1 MDHQPA
7 NRQHKINGFGT
18 AAHTVSNVKVTN
30 DMNQTITLPW
40 DADIDKANVA
50 VIKSKVYDITDIRA
64 ATLAGN
70 KSMELDLLYNPVS
83 TMMKTGDTIYGIW
96 DRTPSVQ
103 HKAFKVNIAD
113 DTLKTSRTIALPKL
127 NDDTNDLFYYQITAK
142 YDYDIDTGTEAS
154 SKLCL
159 YGGGTAWNSQ
169 FFTHSSVSTLIGAT
183 SSIYWVPLNK
193 IVNDIDTVTGLPS
206 ASIVDVSI
214 TSRCPWKTAVSL
226 GKIEIKNIA
235 NDTVVPDITLSP
247 DKGIIKLNKTAA
259 ATTTDKTTPGTITLT
274 DYERYCGRVIV
285 CDNLDNEIFEIPTEY
300 FDASN
305 QLTYYCYGSSDFG
318 GLFTHFK
325 FADKTLIWPEGRIP
339 WIGNGWMD
347 YQNTT
352 MAYDREMLA
361 NNIEFNKQQATIDRQ
376 NALSQGI
383 MNATYAGMMG
393 GMSIA
398 TNHVTGP
405 ISTGAGIGM
414 SIASTEFQMRA
425 ITSQSRLDRKRM
437 VATQNAKDGLM
448 KLLPSSNYQ
457 VGYGLDYIMR
467 SLETGG
473 AKIKIQTPA
482 NLTSTDFTNYISYRG
497 YPCGKYAS
505 FTLTTGFLKGNMFST
520 PNDTYMPRGNG
531 PEMDALRREI
541 ADGVRLV

>member
-1 MDHQPA
+1 MVASLETVSLYYCLDHQPA
-7 NRQHKINGFGT
+7 NRQYKIGSFGT
-18 AAHTVSNVKVTN
+18 ANKTYSNVKVTN
-30 DMNQTITLPW
+30 DMVQTITLPW
-40 DADIDKANVA
+40 DSVIDKCNV
-50 VIKSKVYDITDIRA
+50 VIIKNKVYDVTDVRA
-64 ATLAGN
+64 STIAGN
-70 KSMELDLLYNPVS
+70 KSMDIDLIYNPVS
-83 TMMKTGDTIYGIW
+83 TMLSSGDTIYGIW

-127 NDDTNDLFYYQITAK
+127 NDGTNDLFYYQITAK
-142 YDYDIDTGTEAS
+142 YDYDVDTGSEAS

-159 YGGGTAWNSQ
+159 YGGGTAWNEQ
-169 FFTHSSVSTLIGAT
+169 FFTNTSSTLTGAT
-183 SSIYWVPLNK
+183 SSLYWVPLDK

-214 TSRCPWKTAVSL
+214 TSRCPWKTSISL
-226 GKIEIKNIA
+226 AKIEIKDVLG
-235 NDTVVPDITLSP
+235 DTVVPDVTISP
-247 DKGIIKLNKTAA
+247 DKGIIKLNKTGA
-259 ATTTDKTTPGTITLT
+259 ATTTDKTTTGTITLT
-274 DYERYCGRVIV
+274 DYERYCGRVVV

-305 QLTYYCYGSSDFG
+305 KLTYYCYGSCDFG

-325 FADKTLIWPEGRIP
+325 FADKTIIWPEGRIP

-347 YQNTT
+347 YQNTN

-383 MNATYAGMMG
+383 MSATYAGMMG
-393 GMSIA
+393 GMSMA
-398 TNHVTGP
+398 TNPITGS
-405 ISTGAGIGM
+405 ISTLAGIGM
-414 SIASTEFQMRA
+414 SMASTDLQMRA
-425 ITSQSRLDRKRM
+425 ITRQSILDRDRM
-437 VATQNAKDGLM
+437 VATQNAKEGLM

-467 SLETGG
+467 SLATGG

-505 FTLTTGFLKGNMFST
+505 FTLTTG
-520 PNDTYMPRGNG
+520 YYR
-531 PEMDALRREI
+531 
-541 ADGVRLV
+541 